1 MKTYLLAAC
10 LLSLAAGCGN
20 DLGDTTTDAGTGPA
34 PLDRDSG
41 AAAPTEDSSPGTPYD
56 SSPPDSGSALA
67 EAAAPDTGTG
77 GGGTTLTTAD
87 SGVAGEGGTDGG
99 VAAEAGAGPWSF
111 NYAGSVS
118 GLAFNPIDGIGYF
131 NTTLSGAEAD
141 AGVQTE
147 FVAVFSTSASL
158 CATGIVRQD
167 ETVFTIA
174 LLSSAATLQ
183 PGTYTEAQVEAPG
196 QADVSVSALGATCSS
211 AGLDYGSAS
220 GTVVITSVSAG
231 SVSGTFSVTLLE
243 GAGAL
248 TGSFTVPVCGQSP
261 STTCQP

>member
-1 MKTYLLAAC
+1 MNEDRPHPGRDALVGLLLLALALAAYHAVWQAGFIWDDDGHVTRPDLRTLHGLGLGFHTPSPETVTMKTYLLAAC

-20 DLGDTTTDAGTGPA
+20 DQGDTTTDAGTGPA

-131 NTTLSGAEAD
+131 NTTVSSAEAD

-147 FVAVFSTSASL
+147 FVAVFS
-158 CATGIVRQD
+158 
-167 ETVFTIA
+167 
-174 LLSSAATLQ
+174 
-183 PGTYTEAQVEAPG
+183 
-196 QADVSVSALGATCSS
+196 
-211 AGLDYGSAS
+211 YGSMPARKAEAS
-220 GTVVITSVSAG
+220 MRLFAQQVLPATQRFALAEPPLLVS
-231 SVSGTFSVTLLE
+231 
-243 GAGAL
+243 
-248 TGSFTVPVCGQSP
+248 
-261 STTCQP
+261 